1 MGAISGAGTPYPSGP
16 PEFTPGFKGV
26 SCYSIFCFMCMFLRS
41 LLAMFLLAI
50 VLCVLRFMDSFV
62 LPLSSNSS
70 SYTCKQWKAEG
81 KWDRVIR
88 HHLHKNN
95 NLLVLII
102 SII

>member
-1 MGAISGAGTPYPSGP
+1 
-16 PEFTPGFKGV
+16 
-26 SCYSIFCFMCMFLRS
+26 
-41 LLAMFLLAI
+41 MFLLAI
-50 VLCVLRFMDSFV
+50 VLSVLRFMDSFV

-70 SYTCKQWKAEG
+70 SYTCKQWKSEG
-81 KWDRVIR
+81 KWDWVIR